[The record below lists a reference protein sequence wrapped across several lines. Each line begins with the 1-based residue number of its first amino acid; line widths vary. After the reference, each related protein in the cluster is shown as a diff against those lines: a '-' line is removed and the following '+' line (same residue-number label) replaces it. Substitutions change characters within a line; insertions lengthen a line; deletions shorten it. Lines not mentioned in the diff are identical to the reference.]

1 MSPISMDSSVTNSA
15 NKISS
20 PATSSQAVGTNAS
33 SELSEVNHS
42 VDEMTAELPSP
53 EEIRQAAESVSQF
66 LQSKAT
72 SLSIVVDNQLDR
84 PIVTVMD
91 SETQEVVRQIP
102 NEDMLALAR
111 FVNQYF
117 EAPEARSM
125 AGVLFDSKS

>member
-1 MSPISMDSSVTNSA
+1 MSPVSIDSPVTHAAS
-15 NKISS
+15 KISS
-20 PATSSQAVGTNAS
+20 PATSSQAVDTSAS
-33 SELSEVNHS
+33 LELREVSHS
-42 VDEMTAELPSP
+42 IDEMTAELPSP

-117 EAPEARSM
+117 EAPEARST